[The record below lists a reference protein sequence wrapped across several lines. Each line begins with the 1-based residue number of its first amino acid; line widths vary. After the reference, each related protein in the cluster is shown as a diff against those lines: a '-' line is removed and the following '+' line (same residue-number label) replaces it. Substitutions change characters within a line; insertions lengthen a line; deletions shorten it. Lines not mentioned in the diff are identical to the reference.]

1 VKNEGGSAM
10 QALVLYERGKTEM
23 RDVPKPECGE
33 KDIIIRVESAA
44 ICGGDVHFYNGT
56 LPSLG
61 SYPIVLGHE
70 FAGIIEEVGPKVGS
84 YWKAGD
90 RVISENTAS
99 VCGRCPACER
109 GNFVNCPERETL
121 GCSVDGAFTQY
132 VKIPGELLSVYPNCL
147 FHLPESIQMDEAP
160 LLEPAANAYMAVI
173 QEGGMMAGEN
183 AVVFGAGALGL
194 FSVQMAAIAGAAN
207 IILVGMPA
215 DETSRFPCGKKLGA
229 THTIVNSPDIN
240 LMDEVKKICGNS
252 GVALCVDAAGAPGV
266 LKQAVE
272 IVRND
277 GNVVR
282 IGMNDKPYNY
292 GMDEVNIKSISIIG
306 HMGYNTTSWRN
317 VINLA
322 KVGKLDLN
330 SMISHRLPLNKIKS
344 GFDLLRDQAAIKI
357 LINPNM

>member
-1 VKNEGGSAM
+1 M
-10 QALVLYERGKTEM
+10 QALVLYEQGKTEL
-23 RDVPKPECGE
+23 RDVPKPICGE
-33 KDIIIRVESAA
+33 RDIIIKVESAA

-70 FAGIIEEVGPKVGS
+70 FAGTISEMGPKADS
-84 YWKAGD
+84 YWKVGD
-90 RVISENTAS
+90 RVISENTAA
-99 VCGRCPACER
+99 VCGHCPACEK
-109 GNFVNCPERETL
+109 GNFVNCSKRETL

-132 VKIPGELLSVYPNCL
+132 VKIPGELLAVYPNCL
-147 FHLPESIQMDEAP
+147 FHLPESIGMEEAP
-160 LLEPAANAYMAVI
+160 LLEPAANAYMAVV
-173 QEGGMMAGEN
+173 QEGGIMPGEN

-194 FSVQMAAIAGAAN
+194 LSVQMAKIAGAAN
-207 IILVGMPA
+207 IILVGMPS
-215 DETSRFPCGKKLGA
+215 DEASRFPCGKKLGA
-229 THTIVNSPDIN
+229 THTLVNGPDLN
-240 LMDEVKKICGNS
+240 LAVEIEKICGLS
-252 GVALCVDAAGAPGV
+252 GAALCIDAAGAPSV

-292 GMDEVNIKSISIIG
+292 GMNEVNVKSISIIG

-322 KVGKLDLN
+322 KMGKLDLK
-330 SMISHRLPLNKIKS
+330 SLISHRLPLSKIKS
-344 GFDLLRDQAAIKI
+344 GFDLLRDQTAIKI
-357 LINPNM
+357 VIDPDM